1 MLKKLVRWSLFILA
15 CIVTLVALFYAEENW
30 RGRHAW
36 VKYRRE
42 REARG
47 DSFEWSSIIPPPVP
61 EDQNFAAIPLF
72 AELFPKSVTN
82 AVLWNAF
89 KLPTSSSFYGG
100 WHEGHVEDLDA
111 WRTWFTNT
119 DLLAALSKYDP
130 ILRQISEASER
141 PYCRFP
147 VRYEDTYAALLPH
160 LSPLRNFARI
170 YHLRA
175 LTELSAGQT
184 DAALDDVQM
193 CLRLAD
199 KIKDEPLLISF
210 LVKVAMINLATQP
223 VWEGLG
229 AHRWNDH
236 HLSALQA
243 SFENINQFGSFAKA
257 LRGERI
263 LEYLMMREL
272 IEKPAERAGLFKL
285 FVENQPAAPLLF
297 RAAPAGWIYQNQL
310 RLDRFYAETMLPTMD
325 FEHQRVS
332 PKAAS
337 VAALQFEN
345 KIMRP
350 GPYNF
355 LGGLLMPAISATTSR
370 AAWSQTTVQEVVVAC
385 ALERYRLEYGQLPD
399 TLDALVPEFLARVP
413 LDVIDGQPLRYRRIS
428 GDQFVLYSI
437 GWNETDDG
445 GQIAWTKDQPPRQDQ
460 QQGDWVWFSQPS
472 PSASKPQLSASERK

>member
-15 CIVTLVALFYAEENW
+15 SLVTLWMLFCAIENW
-30 RGRHAW
+30 RGKRAW
-36 VKYRRE
+36 EKYQRE
-42 REARG
+42 REAKG
-47 DSFEWSSIIPPPVP
+47 DSFELSSIVPPPVP

-175 LTELSAGQT
+175 LTKLSAGQT

-199 KIKDEPLLISF
+199 KIKDEPLLVSF
-210 LVKVAMINLATQP
+210 LVKIAMTDLSTQP

-236 HLSALQA
+236 QLSALQA
-243 SFENINQFGSFAKA
+243 SFENIDQFDSFAKA

-297 RAAPAGWIYQNQL
+297 LAAPAGWIYQNQL
-310 RLDRFYAETMLPTMD
+310 RFDRFYAETMLPTMD

-345 KIMRP
+345 ETMRP
-350 GPYNF
+350 NPYNF
-355 LGGLLMPAISATTSR
+355 LIGMLMPAISVTIR
-370 AAWSQTTVQEVVVAC
+370 KAAWAQTTIQEVVVAC
-385 ALERYRLEYGQLPD
+385 ALERYRLEYRQLPD

-413 LDVIDGQPLRYRRIS
+413 HDVIDGEPLRYRRIS
-428 GDQFVLYSI
+428 DGQFVLYSV
-437 GWNETDDG
+437 GANERDDG
-445 GQIAWTKDQPPRQDQ
+445 GQIAWTDKPPRQDQ
-460 QQGDWVWFSQPS
+460 QQGDWVWFSQPQ
-472 PSASKPQLSASERK
+472 PQPSASERK